1 MMTVEIAGVRGYEY
15 QYLVSAYVAL
25 KLLDQENVGIYIECT
40 DGEDSRITFQA
51 AGKPYIL
58 DVQVKNRSGQID
70 IAEFSNWV
78 SHFDKYS
85 HDMNLLEKLKQDAN
99 RFVLFVT
106 NARCRDDVSLF
117 VDSNEVYLPLTA
129 GMDNDLLA
137 RVKTNVLA
145 NYTDATAAGQGRRH
159 FLEQFFRDNSNN
171 QLRTILKKNRV
182 WESMDWDTIYE
193 RLAGLLNRKYA
204 VPQSETD
211 YVISKLDEL
220 VRQGRDSG
228 QSITE
233 GVVRLLATYN
243 GNRIFPY
250 DEKLVPRAEMS
261 LCSEALE
268 ASHVL
273 LLTGVSFCGKTY
285 LAKEI
290 AQRYQESGFR
300 VKITSELD
308 GDSGALAFLRHVS
321 HEERLLVLEDPFG
334 SMTAHP
340 QRAEVVAKVERLLD
354 ACGPHRKLI
363 VTTRSDILLHALRQG
378 SIAEC
383 RIKAHVWRDLTAD
396 EAAIGE
402 QIWIRYY
409 GVSASSVALF
419 QRLRGWLERNE
430 RTSFLQP
437 GQIVHLYYAQPDLGV
452 LEQWE
457 ESAIINE
464 ARIDSNRLARQIDDE
479 GQNIKR
485 VFMALGL
492 SCNTYRAA
500 KLDDLAF
507 LLSESTEEPAL
518 NAQRDEPVIIAYHY
532 GGKGAETSPFPAYLA
547 AYEIRGDDL
556 EALRDLRDRGYIKV
570 DPVYKTIVFAHP
582 IYYQA
587 SKIVFQTSLEDVF
600 SDKESI
606 LRLLG
611 RSLASPSKEGNL
623 CALMIAEWHYADTQ
637 DATLKQRVKVLLL
650 RNLHSLFPSV
660 KDRVIIYFDSR
671 LDELDDE
678 EQKEFVSAVKVQSS
692 MSDDDI
698 LWHSGEPY
706 FNTATERRASFG
718 WLDWDEDRH
727 AARLQKLA
735 AREPLTAEEIRDMLV
750 VNAAAKMEP
759 ADLQHVIQ
767 LALAYDESFIRAKAV
782 KLLFQQFAYTF
793 EDLANYLEPQEHP
806 DYIYKLFRGALSSW
820 SRYTPQAKS
829 AILDYVRNSLSIMSV
844 ALRFKRFLENF
855 EDRYAW
861 DGLAWD
867 KLTGEEA
874 RELWLVWYD
883 VFIALLNHFPSQYME
898 MNEAHMVNAA
908 RESLSHVDDLERI
921 VQLASSWHRW
931 LHHYSE
937 HHLPQDYGM
946 NVADYLLEGTGQ
958 TADVRAE
965 LFQELLAVRQTSL
978 LTVTIGTLVDHWPSL
993 SSDERAELIA
1003 VLQAEREDIRWLRGV
1018 ALNRRAVPDEVQ
1030 IAIVGEVLFGQ
1041 EIDVVVDRLLEEE
1054 LLECCL
1060 NIHCGYPQPL
1070 WWNGYHHHNGKV
1082 WNRVILEVLGRT
1094 PDGRC
1099 FDIALREFID
1109 SLYNYDTCRFPDGMA
1124 VYSRLVANP
1133 AQRQAVFRQL
1143 LMVTATNNQSNK
1155 QMWDLLLVHS
1165 PEEERQQ
1172 FFTLIAENIEAVQYQ
1187 CNDEDDLLELFEWEV
1202 VFGPL
1207 CSRLNIDHTVVDFCF
1222 RYMDYAEQQ
1231 ATTSLIDDEKHG
1243 SLLGQFKTFISLVY
1257 EHTPP
1262 RMTLTNRIV
1271 GKTLRKLRISAD
1283 EIDRLLEASRRQ
1295 LIDSGSKQ
1303 SQSFNDHY
1311 ELENWVQ

>member
-1 MMTVEIAGVRGYEY
+1 MFVQTDWMRGEIVTVEIAGVQGYEY

-25 KLLDQENVGIYIECT
+25 KLLDQENVGIYIECA
-40 DGEDSRITFQA
+40 DGEDLRLTFEMM
-51 AGKPYIL
+51 GDPYIL
-58 DVQVKNRSGQID
+58 DVQVKDRSGQID
-70 IAEFSNWV
+70 LAEFSSWI
-78 SHFDKYS
+78 SHFDKHS
-85 HDMNLLEKLKQDAN
+85 RDMNLLEKLKQDAN
-99 RFVLFVT
+99 RFVLYVT

-129 GMDNDLLA
+129 GMDNNLLA

-145 NYTDATAAGQGRRH
+145 HYTDSTPIGQGRRS

-182 WESMDWDTIYE
+182 WESMDWDTVYE
-193 RLAGLLNRKYA
+193 RLARLLNRKYA

-211 YVISKLDEL
+211 DLISKLDEL

-228 QSITE
+228 QSITDD
-233 GVVRLLATYN
+233 VVKLLAAYN

-321 HEERLLVLEDPFG
+321 YEERLLVLEDPFG

-340 QRAEVVAKVERLLD
+340 QRAELVAKVERLLD

-363 VTTRSDILLHALRQG
+363 VTTRSDILLHALRRG
-378 SIAEC
+378 STAEC
-383 RIKAHVWRDLTAD
+383 RMKAHVWHDLTAD

-402 QIWIRYY
+402 QIWMRYY
-409 GVSASSVALF
+409 GASASSAALF

-430 RTSFLQP
+430 RTSVLQP

-464 ARIDSNRLARQIDDE
+464 ARIDSNRLARQIDGQ
-479 GQNIKR
+479 GQNSKR

-518 NAQRDEPVIIAYHY
+518 NAQREEPVITAYHL
-532 GGKGAETSPFPAYLA
+532 GGRGAETPPFPAYQA
-547 AYEIRGDDL
+547 TYEITGDDM
-556 EALRDLRDRGYIKV
+556 EVLRDLRDRGYIKI
-570 DPVYKTIVFAHP
+570 DPVYKMIVFAHP
-582 IYYQA
+582 IYYHA
-587 SKIVFQTSLEDVF
+587 SKIVFQTSLEEVLA
-600 SDKESI
+600 DKENI
-606 LRLLG
+606 LRLLS

-623 CALMIAEWHYADTQ
+623 CALMMAEWHYAETQ
-637 DATLKQRVKVLLL
+637 DATLKQRVKALLL
-650 RNLHSLFPSV
+650 RSLHSLFPSV
-660 KDRVIIYFDSR
+660 KDRVIMYFDSR
-671 LDELDDE
+671 LDELDDQ
-678 EQKEFVSAVKVQSS
+678 EQQAFVRAVKVQSS

-698 LWHSGEPY
+698 LWHRGEPY
-706 FNTATERRASFG
+706 FNTATERGAGFR
-718 WLDWDEDRH
+718 WLAWDKDRH
-727 AARLQKLA
+727 AASLQKMA
-735 AREPLTAEEIRDMLV
+735 ASEPLTAEEIRDMLV
-750 VNAAAKMEP
+750 VRAAAKMEP
-759 ADLQHVIQ
+759 ADLLQVTR

-782 KLLFQQFAYTF
+782 ELLFQQFAYTF
-793 EDLANYLEPQEHP
+793 GDISSYLEPHEHP

-820 SRYTPQAKS
+820 SSYTSQAKS

-844 ALRFKRFLENF
+844 ALRSKRFLEYF
-855 EDRYAW
+855 DDQYAR

-867 KLTGEEA
+867 KLSDEET

-883 VFIALLNHFPSQYME
+883 VFISLLNHFPSQYMK

-908 RESLSHVDDLERI
+908 RESLAHVDDLERI

-946 NVADYLLEGTGQ
+946 NVADYLLKGTGQ
-958 TADVRAE
+958 AAEVRAE

-993 SSDERAELIA
+993 SGGERAKLIA
-1003 VLQAEREDIRWLRGV
+1003 VLQAEREDVRWLRGI

-1030 IAIVGEVLFGQ
+1030 IAIVGVVLFGQ
-1041 EIDVVVDRLLEEE
+1041 EISVIVDRLLAEG
-1054 LLECCL
+1054 LLENCL
-1060 NIHCGYPQPL
+1060 NVHCGYPQPL
-1070 WWNGYHHHNGKV
+1070 WWNGYHHHNEKV
-1082 WNRVILEVLGRT
+1082 WNRIIVEVLGR
-1094 PDGRC
+1094 PPEGRS
-1099 FDIALREFID
+1099 FNIALREFID
-1109 SLYNYDTCRFPDGMA
+1109 ALYNHDTRRFPDSMGM
-1124 VYSRLVANP
+1124 YTRLVANP
-1133 AQRQAVFRQL
+1133 AQRQALFRQL
-1143 LMVTATNNQSNK
+1143 LTVTATNNQSNK
-1155 QMWDLLLVHS
+1155 QMWDLLLAYS
-1165 PEEERQQ
+1165 SKEERQQ

-1187 CNDEDDLLELFEWEV
+1187 CDDLLELQ
-1202 VFGPL
+1202 L
-1207 CSRLNIDHTVVDFCF
+1207 CSRLGIDHTVVVFCF
-1222 RYMDYAEQQ
+1222 RHIDYAEQQ
-1231 ATTSLIDDEKHG
+1231 ATASLADDEEHWR
-1243 SLLGQFKTFISLVY
+1243 LLGKFKAFISLVY
-1257 EHTPP
+1257 EHNPP
-1262 RMTLTNRIV
+1262 KMTLTDWIV
-1271 GKTLRKLRISAD
+1271 GNTLRKLRIADD
-1283 EIDRLLEASRRQ
+1283 EIDRLLEANRQQ
-1295 LIDSGSKQ
+1295 LIESGSKQ
-1303 SQSFNDHY
+1303 AQSFDDHY

>member
-25 KLLDQENVGIYIECT
+25 KLLDQENVGIYIECA
-40 DGEDSRITFQA
+40 DGEDSRITFHV

-58 DVQVKNRSGQID
+58 DVQVKDRSGQID
-70 IAEFSNWV
+70 LAEFSSWI
-78 SHFDKYS
+78 SHFDKHS
-85 HDMNLLEKLKQDAN
+85 REMNLLEKLKQDAN

-145 NYTDATAAGQGRRH
+145 HYKDTTPAGQGRRR

-182 WESMDWDTIYE
+182 WESMDWDTVYE
-193 RLAGLLNRKYA
+193 RLARLLNRKYA

-211 YVISKLDEL
+211 DVISKLDEL
-220 VRQGRDSG
+220 VRHGRDSG

-233 GVVRLLATYN
+233 DVVRLLAAYN

-261 LCSEALE
+261 LCSEVLE

-340 QRAEVVAKVERLLD
+340 QRAELIAKVERLLD
-354 ACGPHRKLI
+354 ACGRHRKLI
-363 VTTRSDILLHALRQG
+363 VTTRSDILLHALRRD
-378 SIAEC
+378 SIAKC
-383 RIKAHVWRDLTAD
+383 RMKAHVWHDLTAD

-402 QIWIRYY
+402 KIWMRYY
-409 GVSASSVALF
+409 GVSASSAALF

-430 RTSFLQP
+430 RTSVLQP
-437 GQIVHLYYAQPDLGV
+437 GQIVHLHYAHPDLGV

-464 ARIDSNRLARQIDDE
+464 ARIDSNRLARQIDDQ
-479 GQNIKR
+479 GQNSKR
-485 VFMALGL
+485 VFMALSL

-500 KLDDLAF
+500 KIDDLAF

-518 NAQRDEPVIIAYHY
+518 NSQHDEPVAYHI
-532 GGKGAETSPFPAYLA
+532 GGKGAETPPYPAYQA
-547 AYEIRGDDL
+547 TYEITGDDKA
-556 EALRDLRDRGYIKV
+556 ALRDLRDRGYIKV
-570 DPVYKTIVFAHP
+570 DSVYKTIVFTHP
-582 IYYQA
+582 IYYHA
-587 SKIVFQTSLEDVF
+587 SKILFQTNLEDVF
-600 SDKESI
+600 ADKEGI
-606 LRLLG
+606 FRLLG

-623 CALMIAEWHYADTQ
+623 CALMMAEWQYAETQ
-637 DATLKQRVKVLLL
+637 DATLKQRVKVLML
-650 RNLHSLFPSV
+650 RSLHSLFPSV
-660 KDRVIIYFDSR
+660 KDRVIMYFNNR
-671 LDELDDE
+671 LNELDDQ
-678 EQKEFVSAVKVQSS
+678 EQKAFVSAVKVQNS
-692 MSDDDI
+692 MIEDDI
-698 LWHSGEPY
+698 LWHKGEPY
-706 FNTATERRASFG
+706 FNTATERRSSFR
-718 WLDWDEDRH
+718 WLDWDEDRY
-727 AARLQKLA
+727 AASLQKLA
-735 AREPLTAEEIRDMLV
+735 VSEPLTAEEIRDMLAV
-750 VNAAAKMEP
+750 RIAAKMEP
-759 ADLQHVIQ
+759 ADLLHVIR

-793 EDLANYLEPQEHP
+793 EDIAGYLEPQEHP
-806 DYIYKLFRGALSSW
+806 DYIYQLFRGALSSW
-820 SRYTPQAKS
+820 SSYTPQAKS

-844 ALRFKRFLENF
+844 ALRSKRFLENF
-855 EDRYAW
+855 EDQYTL
-861 DGLAWD
+861 DGLDWD
-867 KLTGEEA
+867 ELTDEEA

-883 VFIALLNHFPSQYME
+883 VFIALLNHFPSQYIR
-898 MNEAHMVNAA
+898 MNEAHMVKVA
-908 RESLSHVDDLERI
+908 RESLAHVDDLERI

-937 HHLPQDYGM
+937 HHLPEDYGM
-946 NVADYLLEGTGQ
+946 NVADYLLKGTGQ
-958 TADVRAE
+958 AAGVRAE
-965 LFQELLAVRQTSL
+965 LFQELLAIRQTSL

-993 SSDERAELIA
+993 SSGERAELIA
-1003 VLQAEREDIRWLRGV
+1003 VLQAEREGVRWLRGV

-1030 IAIVGEVLFGQ
+1030 IAIMGEVLFEQ
-1041 EIDVVVDRLLEEE
+1041 EIDVVVDRLLAEG
-1054 LLECCL
+1054 LLEYCL
-1060 NIHCGYPQPL
+1060 NVHCGYPQPL
-1070 WWNGYHHHNGKV
+1070 WWNGYHHHNAKV
-1082 WNRVILEVLGRT
+1082 WNCVIVEVLGR
-1094 PDGRC
+1094 PPEGRC

-1109 SLYNYDTCRFPDGMA
+1109 ALYNYDTRRFGDGMA
-1124 VYSRLVANP
+1124 VYTRLVANP
-1133 AQRQAVFRQL
+1133 AQRQALFRQL
-1143 LMVTATNNQSNK
+1143 LTVTATNNQSNK
-1155 QMWDLLLVHS
+1155 QMWDLLLAHS
-1165 PEEERQQ
+1165 SEEERQQ
-1172 FFTLIAENIEAVQYQ
+1172 FFTIIAENIEAVQYQ
-1187 CNDEDDLLELFEWEV
+1187 CDDLLELFEWEV
-1202 VFGPL
+1202 VFGQL
-1207 CSRLNIDHTVVDFCF
+1207 CSRLGIDHTVVVFCF
-1222 RYMDYAEQQ
+1222 RHIDYAEQQ
-1231 ATTSLIDDEKHG
+1231 ATASLADDEEHWR
-1243 SLLGQFKTFISLVY
+1243 LLGKFKAYISLVY
-1257 EHTPP
+1257 EHNPP
-1262 RMTLTNRIV
+1262 KMTLTDRIV
-1271 GKTLRKLRISAD
+1271 GNTLRKLRIAD
-1283 EIDRLLEASRRQ
+1283 DVIDRLLEANRQQ
-1295 LIDSGSKQ
+1295 LIESGSKQ
-1303 SQSFNDHY
+1303 AQSFDDHY